1 MTSIVHSVPGGYCS
15 HLVLHTKD
23 NINHGYEVELMTY
36 KFKLPEL
43 GSNATDGTLVARHV
57 DYGDVVEKGDTV
69 LEVETSKSV
78 SEVSA
83 PVDGLVSETHAE
95 TGETV
100 AVGDVVLTFETD
112 VDITSDEAAD
122 TAAVESDPGGADGP
136 TPAVTRVEDT
146 ESDQDADTDD
156 RLTAAVTRVS
166 DDEPAT
172 DISTGQ
178 LDGIPESTEV
188 LVIGGGPG
196 GYVAAIRAAQL
207 GLGVT
212 LVEKDALGGTCL
224 NTGCIPSKALIHGA
238 QIAHEATSAEALG
251 ITAEIETDLGQL
263 VDWKDGVV
271 DQLTGGVE
279 GLAQANGITLVDGTG
294 TFIDDHRA
302 KIATDDG
309 ETAVDFEYSII
320 ATGSRPF
327 VLPGFE
333 PDGDHVLYSSDVLD
347 LDGAPEELLVIG
359 AGYIGMEL
367 SMALSKLGTEITVVE
382 MFNDVLPMYGDEIS
396 RLVRERAADL
406 GIEFR
411 FGEAATGWTET
422 GDGVVVTTETEG
434 GETTDLAADAVAVV
448 AGRQPAA
455 DTVNPEAIG
464 LEPTDDGF
472 IETDAQGRTDRD
484 HVFAVGDVA
493 GEPML
498 AHKAMY
504 EGEVAADAI
513 AGEPAAL
520 DAAAVPAAVFTDPEI
535 ASVGLTSDEAEEA
548 GYTPVVGRMPL
559 GANGRAL
566 TMNTTDG
573 FVRIVADAAS
583 ERVLG
588 AEIVAPNASELI
600 GEVTVALE
608 AGMDLEALAGT
619 IHTHPTLSEAVME
632 AAADARGEAIHTQ

>member
-1 MTSIVHSVPGGYCS
+1 
-15 HLVLHTKD
+15 LHTKD
-23 NINHGYEVELMTY
+23 NISHDYVDKLMTY
-36 KFKLPEL
+36 EFELPEL
-43 GSNATDGTLVARHV
+43 GSDATEGTLVACHV
-57 DYGDVVEKGDTV
+57 DPEDVVEEGKTV
-69 LEVETSKSV
+69 LEVETAKSV

-83 PVDGLVSETHAE
+83 PVDGRVSEIHAE
-95 TGETV
+95 TGDTV
-100 AVGDVVLTFETD
+100 DVGDVILTFETD
-112 VDITSDEAAD
+112 VDVAGGDCVAAD
-122 TAAVESDPGGADGP
+122 NTAAAESDASGDGGP

-146 ESDQDADTDD
+146 KDKTDGATDADASEAAAADD
-156 RLTAAVTRVS
+156 AADGPTPAVTRVS
-166 DDEPAT
+166 NDEPAA
-172 DISTGQ
+172 DLSTGE
-178 LDGIPESTEV
+178 LDGVPESTEV

-207 GLGVT
+207 GLEVT

-238 QIAHEATSAEALG
+238 DIAHEATSAEALG
-251 ITAEIETDLGQL
+251 ITAKVETDLGQL

-279 GLAQANGITLVDGTG
+279 GLCQANGVTLVDGMAAFVG
-294 TFIDDHRA
+294 DHRA
-302 KIATDDG
+302 NIATDDG

-327 VLPGFE
+327 VLPSFE
-333 PDGDHVLYSSDVLD
+333 PDGEHVLYSSDVLD
-347 LDGAPEELLVIG
+347 LDAAPDELLVIG

-367 SMALSKLGTEITVVE
+367 SMALTKLGTEITVIE
-382 MFNDVLPMYGDEIS
+382 MFDDVLPMYGDEIS
-396 RLVRERAADL
+396 RVVRDRATDL

-411 FGEAATGWTET
+411 FGEAATEWRET
-422 GDGVVVTTETEG
+422 GGGVEITTETEA

-455 DTVNPEAIG
+455 DTVNIEAVG

-472 IETDAQGRTDRD
+472 IETDAQGRTAHD

-513 AGEPAAL
+513 AGKPASL
-520 DAAAVPAAVFTDPEI
+520 DATAIPAAVFTDPEI

-548 GYTPVVGRMPL
+548 GYNPVVGRMPL
-559 GANGRAL
+559 GADGRAL
-566 TMNTTDG
+566 TMDATDG

-600 GEVTVALE
+600 AEVTVALE

-619 IHTHPTLSEAVME
+619 VHTHPTLSEAVME

>member
-1 MTSIVHSVPGGYCS
+1 MSYRF
-15 HLVLHTKD
+15 
-23 NINHGYEVELMTY
+23 E
-36 KFKLPEL
+36 LPEL
-43 GSNATDGTLVARHV
+43 GSDATDGTLVARHV
-57 DYGDVVEKGDTV
+57 DRGDVVEEGETV

-78 SEVSA
+78 SEISA
-83 PVDGLVSETHAE
+83 PVDGRVSETHVA
-95 TGETV
+95 TGDTV
-100 AVGDVVLTFETD
+100 AVGDTILTLETD
-112 VDITSDEAAD
+112 FDAAGDEAAD
-122 TAAVESDPGGADGP
+122 SAAVESDSSGEDGP
-136 TPAVTRVEDT
+136 TPAVTRVDGT
-146 ESDQDADTDD
+146 ESDEDADTDSGAAAAATGD
-156 RLTAAVTRVS
+156 ADDCPTPAVTRVS
-166 DDEPAT
+166 DDESAAEL
-172 DISTGQ
+172 STGQ

-207 GLGVT
+207 GLEVT

-238 QIAHEATSAEALG
+238 EIAHEATSAEALG

-271 DQLTGGVE
+271 EQLTGGVE
-279 GLAQANGITLVDGTG
+279 GLAQANGVTLVDGTA
-294 TFIDDHRA
+294 TFVEDHRA
-302 KIATDDG
+302 KVATDDG
-309 ETAVDFEYSII
+309 ETAVDFEYSVV
-320 ATGSRPF
+320 ATGSRPL

-333 PDGDHVLYSSDVLD
+333 PDGANVLYSSDVLD
-347 LDGAPEELLVIG
+347 LDAAPDELLVIG

-367 SMALSKLGTEITVVE
+367 SMALTKLGTEITVVE
-382 MFNDVLPMYGDEIS
+382 MFDDVLPMYGDEIS
-396 RLVRERAADL
+396 RLVRERATDL

-411 FGEAATGWTET
+411 FGEAATEWTET
-422 GDGVVVTTETEG
+422 ADGVVVTTETED

-455 DTVNPEAIG
+455 DTVNLEALG

-513 AGEPAAL
+513 AGEPASL
-520 DAAAVPAAVFTDPEI
+520 DVAAIPAAVFTDPEI

-548 GYTPVVGRMPL
+548 GYSTVVGRMPM

-566 TMNTTDG
+566 TMDTTDG

-583 ERVLG
+583 GRVLG

-608 AGMDLEALAGT
+608 AGMDLEALVGT

-632 AAADARGEAIHTQ
+632 AAADARGEAIHTR

>member
-1 MTSIVHSVPGGYCS
+1 
-15 HLVLHTKD
+15 
-23 NINHGYEVELMTY
+23 MTY
-36 KFKLPEL
+36 KFELPEL
-43 GSNATDGTLVARHV
+43 GSEATDGTVVARHV
-57 DYGDVVEKGDTV
+57 DHGDVVEAGETV

-83 PVDGLVSETHAE
+83 PVDGRVSETHAE
-95 TGETV
+95 TGDTV
-100 AVGDVVLTFETD
+100 AVGDLVLTLERELDDTA
-112 VDITSDEAAD
+112 DEAAD
-122 TAAVESDPGGADGP
+122 STAVESGSSGEDGP
-136 TPAVTRVEDT
+136 TPAVTRVDDT
-146 ESDQDADTDD
+146 ASDDDADTDAT
-156 RLTAAVTRVS
+156 RAGPSETAAGGDADDRPTSAVSRVS
-166 DDEPAT
+166 DDEPPA
-172 DISTGQ
+172 DISTGR

-196 GYVAAIRAAQL
+196 GYVSAIRAAQL
-207 GLGVT
+207 GHEVI

-238 QIAHEATSAEALG
+238 EIAHEAASAEALG

-263 VDWKDGVV
+263 VDWKNGVV
-271 DQLTGGVE
+271 DRLTGGVE
-279 GLAQANGITLVDGTG
+279 GLAQANGVTLVDGTA
-294 TFIDDHRA
+294 TFVDDHRA
-302 KIATDDG
+302 TVATEDG
-309 ETAVDFEYSII
+309 ETAVDFEYAII
-320 ATGSRPF
+320 ATGSRPL

-333 PDGDHVLYSSDVLD
+333 PEGDHVLYSNDVLD
-347 LDGAPEELLVIG
+347 LDAAPDELLVIG

-367 SMALSKLGTEITVVE
+367 SMALTKLGTDITVVE
-382 MFNDVLPMYGDEIS
+382 MFDDVLPMYGDEIS
-396 RLVRERAADL
+396 RLVRERATEL

-411 FGEAATGWTET
+411 FGEAATEWTET
-422 GDGVVVTTETEG
+422 ADGVVVTTETED
-434 GETTDLAADAVAVV
+434 GETTDIAADAVAVV

-455 DTVNPEAIG
+455 DTVNPEAVG

-513 AGEPAAL
+513 AGEPASL

-535 ASVGLTSDEAEEA
+535 ASVGLTSDEAKEA
-548 GYTPVVGRMPL
+548 GYTPAVGRMPL

-566 TMNTTDG
+566 TMDTTDG

-588 AEIVAPNASELI
+588 AEIVGPNASELI

-608 AGMDLEALAGT
+608 AGMDLKALAGT
-619 IHTHPTLSEAVME
+619 IHTHPTLSEAIME

>member
-1 MTSIVHSVPGGYCS
+1 
-15 HLVLHTKD
+15 LHIKD

-36 KFKLPEL
+36 RFELPEL
-43 GSNATDGTLVARHV
+43 GSEATDGKLVARHV
-57 DYGDVVEKGDTV
+57 AHGDVVEEGDTI

-78 SEVSA
+78 SEISA
-83 PVDGLVSETHAE
+83 PVDGRVSETHVE
-95 TGETV
+95 TGDTV
-100 AVGDVVLTFETD
+100 AVGDVVLTFERD
-112 VDITSDEAAD
+112 VDAAGDEAAHSA
-122 TAAVESDPGGADGP
+122 TVERDREGEDGP
-136 TPAVTRVEDT
+136 TPAVTRVTDT
-146 ESDQDADTDD
+146 TSDDDSGTDANRVDPRETATGGDAAD
-156 RLTAAVTRVS
+156 RLTPAVTRVS
-166 DDEPAT
+166 DDEPTA
-172 DISTGQ
+172 DLSTGR

-207 GLGVT
+207 GLEVT

-238 QIAHEATSAEALG
+238 EIAHEATSAEALG

-271 DQLTGGVE
+271 DRLTGGVE
-279 GLAQANGITLVDGTG
+279 GLAQANGVTLVDGTA
-294 TFIDDHRA
+294 TFVDDHRA
-302 KIATDDG
+302 KVTTDDG
-309 ETAVDFEYSII
+309 KTAVDFEYAII
-320 ATGSRPF
+320 ATGSRPL

-333 PDGDHVLYSSDVLD
+333 PQGDHVLYSSDVLD
-347 LDGAPEELLVIG
+347 LDTAPDELLVIG

-367 SMALSKLGTEITVVE
+367 SMALTKLGTDITVVE
-382 MFNDVLPMYGDEIS
+382 MFDDVLPMYGDDIS
-396 RLVRERAADL
+396 RLIRERATEL

-411 FGEAATGWTET
+411 FGEAATEWTET
-422 GDGVVVTTETEG
+422 DGGVVVTTEIED
-434 GETTDLAADAVAVV
+434 GETTDIAADAVAVV
-448 AGRQPAA
+448 TGRQPAA
-455 DTVNPEAIG
+455 DTVKPEAIG

-484 HVFAVGDVA
+484 HVLAVGDVA

-504 EGEVAADAI
+504 EGEIAADAI

-566 TMNTTDG
+566 TMDTTDG
-573 FVRIVADAAS
+573 FVRIVADAAT

>member
-1 MTSIVHSVPGGYCS
+1 
-15 HLVLHTKD
+15 
-23 NINHGYEVELMTY
+23 MTY
-36 KFKLPEL
+36 KFELPEL
-43 GSNATDGTLVARHV
+43 GSEATDGTLVARHV
-57 DYGDVVEKGDTV
+57 DHGDVVEAGETV

-83 PVDGLVSETHAE
+83 PVDGRVSETHAE
-95 TGETV
+95 IGDTV
-100 AVGDVVLTFETD
+100 TVGDLVLTVERD
-112 VDITSDEAAD
+112 VDDTDDAAAD
-122 TAAVESDPGGADGP
+122 SAAVESGSSEEDGP
-136 TPAVTRVEDT
+136 APAVTRVDDT
-146 ESDQDADTDD
+146 AADEDADTDANRASLSETDAGDDADD
-156 RLTAAVTRVS
+156 RPTPAVTRVS
-166 DDEPAT
+166 DDESAGEP
-172 DISTGQ
+172 
-178 LDGIPESTEV
+178 DGIPESTEV

-207 GLGVT
+207 GLEVT

-238 QIAHEATSAEALG
+238 EIAHEATSAEALG

-263 VDWKDGVV
+263 FDWKSGVV
-271 DQLTGGVE
+271 DRLTGGVE
-279 GLAQANGITLVDGTG
+279 GLAQANGVTLVDGTG
-294 TFIDDHRA
+294 TFVDDHRA

-333 PDGDHVLYSSDVLD
+333 PDGDHVLYSSDLLELD
-347 LDGAPEELLVIG
+347 AAPDELLVIG

-513 AGEPAAL
+513 AGEPASL
-520 DAAAVPAAVFTDPEI
+520 DAAAIPAAVFTDPEI
-535 ASVGLTSDEAEEA
+535 ASVGLTSDEAEKA

-566 TMNTTDG
+566 TMDTTEG

-588 AEIVAPNASELI
+588 AEIVGPNASELI

-608 AGMDLEALAGT
+608 ARMDLEALAGT